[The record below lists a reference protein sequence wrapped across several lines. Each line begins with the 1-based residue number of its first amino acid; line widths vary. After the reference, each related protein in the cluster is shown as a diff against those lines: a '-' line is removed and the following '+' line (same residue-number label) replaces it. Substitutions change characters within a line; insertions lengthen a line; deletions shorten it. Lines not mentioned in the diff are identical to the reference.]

1 MKAIFNMLGV
11 FICWCAA
18 SLMIYGV
25 SYMDTCDSI
34 SGNEI
39 KTYTGFSRDP
49 ASVSGLPQ
57 TTLAVEG
64 ETASVEYQIK
74 GAENMSIELYS
85 DNSTFALKEGKQYYW
100 GLNGSYPGN
109 GIRCFYDPIGRQ
121 PFLQIN
127 GEIYLPQK
135 KGVLFLFQKSEGVSL
150 VGSYY
155 GVNVEVSFDGNT
167 FEKIQWVSLENAVQL
182 NSPTVVKETY
192 SVQIPKDAVKIRVV
206 LWGGRE
212 IPLLSASQAPLRL
225 ASVLIEGSQME
236 IGPEEPPS
244 SSESSSESSSS
255 KPSSSESSSSKPS
268 SSESSSSKPSSSESS
283 SSKPS
288 SSESSSSKPSSSESS
303 SSEPSSSSQ
312 TPSQS
317 SSDAENSSTGGFHKN
332 SDKSGVSN
340 KLWGIPLATAKNS
353 IESSDFLEDTQML
366 ISPEF
371 HTTPQQ
377 FSEASQMV
385 FSSKTAENPHYTI
398 RETQKKQAPAV
409 FSGTT
414 ALLILAG
421 YFLGRRNRH

>member
-34 SGNEI
+34 SGDEI

-49 ASVSGLPQ
+49 ASVSGLSQ

-74 GAENMSIELYS
+74 GAENMRIELYS
-85 DNSTFALKEGKQYYW
+85 DNSTFALKEGTRYYW

-167 FEKIQWVSLENAVQL
+167 FEKVQWVSLENAVQL

-268 SSESSSSKPSSSESS
+268 SSESSSSKL
-283 SSKPS
+283 
-288 SSESSSSKPSSSESS
+288 SSSESS

-377 FSEASQMV
+377 FSETSQMV
-385 FSSKTAENPHYTI
+385 FSSKSAENPHYTI